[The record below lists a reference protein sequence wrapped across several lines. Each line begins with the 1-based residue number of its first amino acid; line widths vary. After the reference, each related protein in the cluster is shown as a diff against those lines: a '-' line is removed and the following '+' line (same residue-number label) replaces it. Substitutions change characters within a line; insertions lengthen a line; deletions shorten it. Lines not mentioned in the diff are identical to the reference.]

1 MPDAGFSRKS
11 RLLCAGDFT
20 PVFQKP
26 DARVS
31 NRHILMLART
41 SEHPVARLGTVV
53 SRKNARLAVQRN
65 RIKRIFRES
74 FRVRKHEF
82 ATIDLVILARPGL
95 DTLSKKEIRQ
105 LTDRL
110 LDELQKRMA
119 A

>member
-1 MPDAGFSRKS
+1 MPDSGFSRES

-20 PVFQKP
+20 PVFQRP

-31 NRHILMLART
+31 NRHILILAR
-41 SEHPVARLGTVV
+41 SSDHSVARLGTVV

-65 RIKRIFRES
+65 RIKRVFRES
-74 FRVRKHEF
+74 FRLRKHEF
-82 ATIDLVILARPGL
+82 ATIDLVMLARPGL
-95 DTLSKKEIRQ
+95 HSLDKKEIRQ

>member
-1 MPDAGFSRKS
+1 MPDSGFSKKS
-11 RLLCAGDFT
+11 RLLCAADFS

-31 NRHILMLART
+31 NRHILFLARNN
-41 SEHPVARLGTVV
+41 EHSTARLGTVV

-74 FRVRKHEF
+74 FRVRQHEF
-82 ATIDLVILARPGL
+82 ATIDLVMLARPGL
-95 DTLSKKEIRQ
+95 QNLSKKEVRQ

-110 LDELQKRMA
+110 LDELQKRLTA
-119 A
+119 